1 MVEPREGSVVEAAQ
15 ILGCRIGNIY
25 NLLREG
31 LITGRKPKPDS
42 GVSVWY
48 VNVESV
54 ENYKLKMVRKKLL
67 KEKI

>member
-1 MVEPREGSVVEAAQ
+1 MSQRSDTNLRDIPLKS
-15 ILGCRIGNIY
+15 Y
-25 NLLREG
+25 DLLREG